1 MAQST
6 LKVVR
11 RPIRLVADP
20 VRVIARLFIPGR
32 EARVHSIIDRVLRL
46 SDREVLTVL
55 ERVLQ
60 NYSPRHRDLKEVF
73 DKHFAAV
80 AHHLNGRADLSQ
92 ERRWVL
98 GAYFTMEYSVESVA
112 LFNPSMVLHPN
123 QEGMTNGAARFVMS
137 LRAIGEGHISSIQ
150 FRSGVIDPAHGIT
163 FNPVLRFAATAQ
175 PVDDKTYEKRT
186 FFLKL
191 IEMGAY
197 KAFADPIIQRLSE
210 HFTIADLKSAI
221 EEVRPTH
228 HYVDTFDELAENMLW
243 LTRSNYQLDFPP
255 DSLISE
261 RVIFPVT
268 ENESRGIEDA
278 RFVRFTECDG
288 SVTYYATCAAYNGFR
303 SLPQFIETPDFRHFK
318 IHTLNGVCVQ
328 DKGMALFP
336 RKIGDHYVMVARQD
350 GENMYLLRSENLFFW
365 NQADP
370 LHSPAEPWEFVQTG
384 NCGSPLETSEGW
396 LLLTHGVGPMRE
408 YQLAALLLDLEDP
421 SRVIGRLREP
431 ILIPIA
437 DERDGYVPNVVY
449 SCGAMIHNDNLIIPY
464 GLSDT
469 STGVA
474 FVSLPDLLAHFDR
487 C

>member
-1 MAQST
+1 M
-6 LKVVR
+6 
-11 RPIRLVADP
+11 
-20 VRVIARLFIPGR
+20 RVIARLFIPGR
-32 EARVHSIIDRVLRL
+32 EARITTIIDRVLRL
-46 SDREVLTVL
+46 SEAEVLTVW
-55 ERVLQ
+55 ERILRD
-60 NYSPRHRDLKEVF
+60 YSPRHRDLRGVF
-73 DKHFAAV
+73 EKHLAAV
-80 AHHLNGRADLSQ
+80 AQHLDGQAELSQ

-98 GAYFTMEYSVESVA
+98 GAYFTMEYSLESVA

-123 QEGMTNGAARFVMS
+123 QEGMQDGAARFVMS

-150 FRSGVIDPAHGIT
+150 FRSGVIDPAHRIT
-163 FNPVLRFAATAQ
+163 FDPVLRYAATAQ
-175 PVDDKTYEKRT
+175 PVDDTTYEKHT

-197 KAFADPIIQRLSE
+197 QSFADPIIQRLSE

-221 EEVRPTH
+221 DEVRPTH
-228 HYVDTFDELAENMLW
+228 RYVDTFDELAENILW
-243 LTRSNYQLDFPP
+243 LARSNYQLHFPP
-255 DSLISE
+255 DSLIWE

-278 RFVRFTECDG
+278 RFVRFTDPDG
-288 SVTYYATCAAYNGFR
+288 RVTYYATCAAYNGFK

-318 IHTLNGVCVQ
+318 IHTLNGTCVQ

-336 RKIGDHYVMVARQD
+336 RKIDDNYVMVARQD
-350 GENMYLLRSENLFFW
+350 GENMYLLRSDNLFFW

-370 LHSPAEPWEFVQTG
+370 LHSPVEPWEFVQTG

-408 YQLAALLLDLEDP
+408 YQIAALLLDLDDP
-421 SRVIGRLREP
+421 SRVIGRLSEP
-431 ILIPIA
+431 ILIPMA
-437 DERDGYVPNVVY
+437 NERDGYVPNVVY

-474 FVSLPDLLAHFDR
+474 FVSLPELLAQFER